1 MSIFVTCE
9 GGVYKHTPGNECA
22 ADNVVVIKVDGFV
35 ATVPVTG
42 YALELSTNHQ
52 FLHSLDEFIYVFAF
66 GDRVG
71 ELTLSGIA
79 FTGCVS
85 DAAGPVTDANVDSIY
100 NHYLQNRLGAKA
112 ANNMAPTQ
120 ITLGGA
126 TSAKLLGFLTG
137 MRLEVPNPANPIA
150 QWVLRYQVILNSSA
164 GNNPRTPGQG

>member
-1 MSIFVTCE
+1 MSIFITCE

-22 ADNVVVIKVDGFV
+22 ADNVVVIKVDNFL

-42 YALELSTNHQ
+42 YTLELSTNHQ

-71 ELTLSGIA
+71 ELTLSGVA
-79 FTGCVS
+79 FTGCVGS
-85 DAAGPVTDANVDSIY
+85 ASGPVTNAKAESVYS
-100 NHYLQNRLGAKA
+100 HYLQNRLAAK
-112 ANNMAPTQ
+112 MAPTQ

-164 GNNPRTPGQG
+164 GNSARTPGQG

>member
-1 MSIFVTCE
+1 MSIFITCE

-22 ADNVVVIKVDGFV
+22 ADNIVVIKVDGFV

-42 YALELSTNHQ
+42 YAMELSTNHQ

-71 ELTLSGIA
+71 ELTLSGVA

-85 DAAGPVTDANVDSIY
+85 SASGSVTDANPESVY
-100 NHYLQNRLGAKA
+100 NHYLQNRLSAK
-112 ANNMAPTQ
+112 MAPTQ

-164 GNNPRTPGQG
+164 GNQVTPGQG